1 MQIRAKTLEEAYS
14 KASIELKCSVV
25 DIRAKVIQHPS
36 NGILG
41 LFKKEAIIELNNTS
55 SVDRMDINKVCKIIK
70 KDLTKILNTSLYEME
85 VKDVRMY
92 NKDTIYILIDGEDT
106 ALVIGK
112 EGSRYKALSYMLYN
126 WVRLKYEYKVKLEIS
141 EFLRNQE
148 TMISKYL
155 ATLTGRIEKGDKV
168 YTKPLDGILP
178 LIAMEQLKSLYPDK
192 YIAIRTN
199 RYGKKVVVIDV
210 RKYD

>member
-1 MQIRAKTLEEAYS
+1 MQITAKTLEEAYS
-14 KASIELKCSVV
+14 KAASELKCSVI
-25 DIRAKVIQHPS
+25 DIRARVIQHPS
-36 NGILG
+36 RGILG
-41 LFKKEAIIELNNTS
+41 LFKKDAIIELNSENS
-55 SVDRMDINKVCKIIK
+55 IDRMDIKKVCKIIK
-70 KDLTKILNTSLYEME
+70 KDLTKLLNTSLYDME
-85 VKDVRMY
+85 VKEVKVY
-92 NKDTIYILIDGEDT
+92 NIDTIYILIDGEDT

-112 EGSRYKALSYMLYN
+112 EGSRYKALSYMIYN
-126 WVRLKYEYKVKLEIS
+126 WVRLKYEYKIKLEIS
-141 EFLRNQE
+141 EFLKNQE

-178 LIAMEQLKSLYPDK
+178 LIAIEQLKSLYPDK

-210 RKYD
+210 KKYD